1 MTKVILKSLAIT
13 IGIILI
19 ISIIGAISFVIEK
32 YFGLIGELV
41 ITAVFLFC
49 SVFCVIYG
57 EGE

>member
-1 MTKVILKSLAIT
+1 MIT

-32 YFGLIGELV
+32 YFGLIGELA
-41 ITAVFLFC
+41 ITTVFIFC

-57 EGE
+57 GEE